1 MILYHTSYTEI
12 PHPDLLYS
20 RPRLDF
26 GVGFYLTPLRAQ
38 AERYGE
44 RFIRRGQKAIMNI
57 YEFEECP
64 GCTRKV
70 FSAYDGEWLDY
81 ITACRKG
88 LLHEQYDIIEGG
100 IADDQVFDTIDLYFT
115 GIYTREQALGELREK
130 KPNHQIC
137 ITSQS
142 VLDKYLHF
150 KSSQRLN
157 YAS

>member
-12 PHPDLLYS
+12 PQPDLLHS

-57 YEFEECP
+57 YEFEECLE
-64 GCTRKV
+64 CTRKV

-88 LLHEQYDIIEGG
+88 LPHEQYDIIEGG
-100 IADDQVFDTIDLYFT
+100 IADDNVFDTVDLYLQ
-115 GIYTREQALGELREK
+115 GIYTREQALDQLRWK
-130 KPNHQIC
+130 KPNHQLC
-137 ITSQS
+137 IASQK
-142 VLDKYLHF
+142 VIDHYLQF
-150 KSSQRLN
+150 VESITL
-157 YAS
+157 

>member
-12 PHPDLLYS
+12 QHPDLQHS

-38 AERYGE
+38 AERYAE

-57 YEFEECP
+57 YEFDECP
-64 GCTRKV
+64 EYTRKV

-88 LLHEQYDIIEGG
+88 LPHEQFDIIEGG

-115 GIYTREQALGELREK
+115 NVYTREQALGELREK

-137 ITSQS
+137 ITSKE

-150 KSSQRLN
+150 KSSQRL
-157 YAS
+157 

>member
-12 PHPDLLYS
+12 PHPDLQHS

-26 GVGFYLTPLRAQ
+26 GIGFYLTPLRAQ

-70 FSAYDGEWLDY
+70 FSAYS
-81 ITACRKG
+81 
-88 LLHEQYDIIEGG
+88 Q
-100 IADDQVFDTIDLYFT
+100 TI
-115 GIYTREQALGELREK
+115 
-130 KPNHQIC
+130 
-137 ITSQS
+137 
-142 VLDKYLHF
+142 LHF
-150 KSSQRLN
+150 STKSARL
-157 YAS
+157 